1 MAKCITPEQSWALS
15 FTPLRWLDR
24 PNARGV
30 REVSEHKRFA
40 KPGEQQPSAIK
51 RLMSALKRK
60 PPTHTAGSFPQ
71 FHPGMTTAEYVRR
84 YQQFN
89 NGLKPAHDL
98 SRLERP
104 APYHTGPEVVLEP
117 VEGLGNIL

>member
-1 MAKCITPEQSWALS
+1 MAKSISPEQHWALS
-15 FTPLRWLDR
+15 FTPLRWLNR

-30 REVSEHKRFA
+30 REIEEYKRFA
-40 KPGEQQPSAIK
+40 KAGEQQAAAIK
-51 RLMSALKRK
+51 RLMAAIKRK
-60 PPTHTAGSFPQ
+60 VPTHTTGSFPQ

-98 SRLERP
+98 SKLERP
-104 APYHTGPEVVLEP
+104 APYHTGPEVVVEP
-117 VEGLGNIL
+117 VEGLEDTL